1 MILEELAKKDKYW
14 RQAAFNISKD
24 KNISDDLVQEMY
36 LKIYRISLKKYLEI
50 NDYYV
55 VRILLNTYLDY
66 LKENKKTI
74 STEAITDLESRYFK
88 FEPDDKEKF
97 ILDNL
102 TFLEKEILTL
112 KQDVSYHEIKRKF
125 NINYQFA
132 RRIVLEAQNKYG
144 KTKKK

>member
-1 MILEELAKKDKYW
+1 MILEELSKKDKYW
-14 RQAAFNISKD
+14 RQVAFNISKD

-74 STEAITDLESRYFK
+74 KILLISFLAILLMSFQCEADETTVETQWD
-88 FEPDDKEKF
+88 
-97 ILDNL
+97 
-102 TFLEKEILTL
+102 
-112 KQDVSYHEIKRKF
+112 
-125 NINYQFA
+125 
-132 RRIVLEAQNKYG
+132 
-144 KTKKK
+144 

>member
-74 STEAITDLESRYFK
+74 STEAITDLESRCFK

-112 KQDVSYHEIKRKF
+112 KQDVSYHEIQRKF

-144 KTKKK
+144 KKKN

>member
-1 MILEELAKKDKYW
+1 MILETLAKKDKYW
-14 RQAAFNISKD
+14 RQVAFNISKD
-24 KNISDDLVQEMY
+24 KNIADDLVQEMY
-36 LKIYRISLKKYLEI
+36 LKIYRISLKKELEI

-74 STEAITDLESRYFK
+74 SIETITDLESRCLI
-88 FEPDDKEKF
+88 FEPTDKEKF

-112 KQDVSYHEIKRKF
+112 KQDVSYHEIQRKF

-144 KTKKK
+144 KKKTK

>member
-14 RQAAFNISKD
+14 RQVAFNISKD

-36 LKIYRISLKKYLEI
+36 LKIYRISLKKDLEI

-55 VRILLNTYLDY
+55 VRILLNTFLDY

-74 STEAITDLESRYFK
+74 SIETFTDLESKHFK

-112 KQDVSYHEIKRKF
+112 KQDVSYHEIQRKF

-144 KTKKK
+144 ETKKK

>member
-112 KQDVSYHEIKRKF
+112 KQDVSYHEIQRKF
-125 NINYQFA
+125 NINYQFT
-132 RRIVLEAQNKYG
+132 RRIELEAKKKYG
-144 KTKKK
+144 KKKK